1 MESSPNKRIK
11 KVLNLMLFSLT
22 ANYFFGYSEEKND
35 RVMQAAINRSE
46 ANFTTEIK
54 RLLES
59 KRRPLP
65 GSLLSSTNSK
75 IASSKMQDN
84 YHRERSSLSR
94 LIRSIFKG

>member
-1 MESSPNKRIK
+1 
-11 KVLNLMLFSLT
+11 MLFSLT

-75 IASSKMQDN
+75 IPQNVAPAQITQENSKSNPNQN
-84 YHRERSSLSR
+84 P
-94 LIRSIFKG
+94 ITNTKNNANKKVVK